1 MHIYCHKKRTFSQKL
16 CSHVI
21 FSTFFVKTLPLSCI
35 HLVKKCQFCQNY
47 NILWAKKSKKITLFL
62 RFFTKKTATL
72 IPIFVKKSSILLK
85 PRSHAHIL
93 LKNVH
98 SLKYTVF
105 SFHFWNFSMKNPL
118 LSCTYFVQ
126 KTSILSKKHIKKVNR
141 IPFFCPIFHGKI
153 NVLIPIFC

>member
-93 LKNVH
+93 LKKRSFSQIH
-98 SLKYTVF
+98 SF
-105 SFHFWNFSMKNPL
+105 F
-118 LSCTYFVQ
+118 
-126 KTSILSKKHIKKVNR
+126 
-141 IPFFCPIFHGKI
+141 IPFLKFFNEKPSAVMHIFCPKNI
-153 NVLIPIFC
+153 NSVKKTQQKSQ

>member
-1 MHIYCHKKRTFSQKL
+1 METPLFDRMHKTIYKCGLSLGHWKQIIGLRWSIFGLQGLYLKKRTFSKNHMHIYCHKKRTFSQKL

-85 PRSHAHIL
+85 PAHIL
-93 LKNVH
+93 LKTFILSN
-98 SLKYTVF
+98 TQ
-105 SFHFWNFSMKNPL
+105 SFH
-118 LSCTYFVQ
+118 
-126 KTSILSKKHIKKVNR
+126 SI
-141 IPFFCPIFHGKI
+141 FEIFQ
-153 NVLIPIFC
+153 